1 MIYLVAA
8 LLAVVSAND
17 QPEIPACI
25 MTECAAQMGGC
36 ASELAVSE
44 TAAFMC
50 MVEANDPTCNG
61 CLVQVTIDGAD
72 GEIPE
77 CYATD
82 CPASTLKCMVDPEL
96 EGDDEVVECFMADEN
111 VDEVCQSCME
121 SAGGSEDKG
130 EAEPES
136 TDDESNDGN
145 GKGSGSGEKTPSPV
159 DSKDG
164 AAELSIVAAF
174 ATTLLALF

>member
-1 MIYLVAA
+1 
-8 LLAVVSAND
+8 
-17 QPEIPACI
+17 
-25 MTECAAQMGGC
+25 
-36 ASELAVSE
+36 
-44 TAAFMC
+44 
-50 MVEANDPTCNG
+50 MVEANDPTCNV
-61 CLVQVTIDGAD
+61 CLVQVTMDGAD

-82 CPASTLKCMVDPEL
+82 CPATTLKCMVDPEM
-96 EGDDEVVECFMADEN
+96 EESEIVECFMADEN
-111 VDEVCQSCME
+111 VEEGCQTCME

-130 EAEPES
+130 EPES

-145 GKGSGSGEKTPSPV
+145 GKGSGSGEKTPAPTV